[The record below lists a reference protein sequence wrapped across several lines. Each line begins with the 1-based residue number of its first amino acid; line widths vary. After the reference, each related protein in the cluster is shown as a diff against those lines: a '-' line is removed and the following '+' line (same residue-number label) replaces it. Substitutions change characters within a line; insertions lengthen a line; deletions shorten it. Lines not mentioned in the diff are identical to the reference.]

1 MQWLVVQK
9 RIRQIWPKIAKHMPE
24 RTKRGKGQL
33 DYEDELVFE
42 AALYMVRHNISMR
55 NRLGDRYP
63 WPNPLYLRLA
73 AMVRSRV
80 LDIAWAAYLKEA
92 SRAELKEWAEAFER
106 IRQNRRLKCM
116 EEGRREAIP
125 AKGKGSKPYR
135 TGLSPGLAWIEIL
148 LRGLEDACR
157 SRGAEGP
164 KKASGTKE
172 WAACNVNIQQ
182 GCEHGCLYCY
192 AHGNAGRFKR
202 ASAKSWT
209 TPSRNL
215 AAITRAYK
223 KKHEKPVMFPSTH
236 DITEA
241 NLADCLVVLKKLLA
255 AGNQVLIVSKPH
267 LKCVK
272 VLCRELETHKDQILF
287 RFTIGS
293 ADDTV
298 LSFWEPHAP
307 PYNER
312 INSLKWAFKQGY
324 KTSVSCEPML
334 DGDIQRVIDDA
345 RPFVADAIWL
355 GRVNRLQNCLTLNAS
370 DNRLAKEKAR
380 ALMELQND
388 FWVMGLY
395 VKHKDDPLIK
405 YKDSIKK
412 VVGLERPE
420 EAGLDV

>member
-1 MQWLVVQK
+1 MKWTDVRR
-9 RIRQIWPKIAKHMPE
+9 RIRKIWPKIQRHVPTRSKGTP
-24 RTKRGKGQL
+24 RRGATYTAQ
-33 DYEDELVFE
+33 DAFE
-42 AALYMVRHNISMR
+42 AMLYILWHNASIREYRSAACLSRPASPWLEPRALDK
-55 NRLGDRYP
+55 LWAG
-63 WPNPLYLRLA
+63 YL
-73 AMVRSRV
+73 
-80 LDIAWAAYLKEA
+80 
-92 SRAELKEWAEAFER
+92 AELSKKELRAWRETIEMN
-106 IRQNRRLKCM
+106 RQ
-116 EEGRREAIP
+116 
-125 AKGKGSKPYR
+125 GKRKHGGFS
-135 TGLSPGLAWIEIL
+135 LAVSWCLIL
-148 LRGLEDACR
+148 WRGLEDACR
-157 SRGAEGP
+157 SRGAEGA

-192 AHGNAGRFKR
+192 AHGNAGRFKQ

-241 NLADCLVVLKKLLA
+241 NLADCLVVLKKLLG

-267 LKCVK
+267 LNCVK
-272 VLCRELETHKDQILF
+272 TLCRELETYKDQILF

-293 ADDTV
+293 ADDAV
-298 LSFWEPHAP
+298 LTFWEPHAP
-307 PYNER
+307 PYRER

-345 RPFVADAIWL
+345 RPFVTDAIWL
-355 GRVNRLQNCLTLNAS
+355 GRVRMLGNHLALNAS
-370 DNRLAKEKAR
+370 DNRQAKEKAR

-388 FWVMGLY
+388 LWVMGLY

-405 YKDSIKK
+405 YKDSIKE

-420 EAGLDV
+420 EAGLDK